1 MSSALTLAAS
11 VRESTGKNA
20 NRKLR
25 AGGLTP
31 AVFYRSGGPS
41 LSLQVNEAALRKLYE
56 SAGRSTVF
64 DLAIDD
70 KGTTS
75 SYPCLIWD
83 TEFYP
88 TKNRFQHV
96 DFFGVDLDREIK
108 VRVPLEFIGTAK
120 GTKLGGRLEV
130 YREQIFILSKPAA
143 LPKKI
148 LVDIS
153 GLDVGQGLR
162 VADLTMPQGVR
173 AAYDIN
179 YAVLTVSMPG
189 TDKEQGEEEL

>member
-1 MSSALTLAAS
+1 

-25 AGGLTP
+25 ARGFTP
-31 AVFYRSGGPS
+31 AVFYRSGGLS
-41 LSLQVNEAALRKLYE
+41 LPLQVNEAALRKLYDN
-56 SAGRSTVF
+56 AGRSTVF
-64 DLAIDD
+64 DLEIDD
-70 KGTTS
+70 KGATS
-75 SYPCLIWD
+75 RYPCLIWD

-108 VRVPLEFIGTAK
+108 VRVPLEFTGTAK

-130 YREQIFILSKPAA
+130 YREQIYILSKPAD

-153 GLDVGQGLR
+153 DLDVGQGLR
-162 VADLTMPQGVR
+162 VADLTMPKGVR

-189 TDKEQGEEEL
+189 TGKDQGEEEL